1 MKLPSSRAKPWRRL
15 LGAISVLLVLLG
27 AGAVITGRLGYV
39 VTDGISME
47 PLYHTGD
54 LVVIAPA
61 SSYHVGQ
68 IVAYHGD
75 LDGHLVVLHRIVGG
89 NATSGFLMKGDNNHS
104 IDPIHPRAS
113 QVIGRAILHIPKV
126 GIVMKSPELRA
137 LIALVI
143 VVLLLSLVVEPRRR
157 PARQPPGRLVPEPRR
172 MPAAS
177 PQALLSSG
185 VGRSVVSPL
194 LRPSGSGQWV
204 GAARQTLPRTT
215 SGPWVGT
222 VSPLLRSSGGPAVSG
237 TVGRGARSG
246 ATPAVHQ
253 VAGPAPVGERRV
265 PAPWQ
270 ILAGLT
276 LFVVIAF
283 ALTFLVGSPRPKPTP
298 PTFTQTGGLAY
309 HARTAPSATYPSG
322 QIVTGDAVFLKLVHQ
337 LGISYFFST
346 DAPAAWVRGTVR
358 LGAVVSGENGWQIS
372 LPLVRATALKAGH
385 LDLAATLDLA
395 RIEAIATQV
404 SESTGTYTGTLSVN
418 LTAVSNISFEGGKAV
433 TSTVELPLTLSA
445 AELIMSS
452 GATTQTTHG
461 AAKTYTSA
469 LNTVAPAAHPSS
481 PAHTIRLALIGALLL
496 LVAATVAAIPSEEP
510 EERRKHQEA

>member
-15 LGAISVLLVLLG
+15 LGAVSALLVLLG
-27 AGAVITGRLGYV
+27 AGAILTGRVGYV

-54 LVVIAPA
+54 LVVVAHA
-61 SSYHVGQ
+61 SSYHVGE

-89 NATSGFLMKGDNNHS
+89 NATSGFDMKGDNNHS
-104 IDPIHPRAS
+104 IDPIHPKAS

-126 GIVMKSPELRA
+126 GILMKSPELRA

-143 VVLLLSLVVEPRRR
+143 VVVLLSLVVDPRRR
-157 PARQPPGRLVPEPRR
+157 PALQPPGRLVPEPRR

-194 LRPSGSGQWV
+194 LRPSGPSQWV
-204 GAARQTLPRTT
+204 GASRQTLPPST

-222 VSPLLRSSGGPAVSG
+222 VSPLLRSSRGPAAARPPA
-237 TVGRGARSG
+237 GRGVLSG
-246 ATPAVHQ
+246 ATTAPEVTR
-253 VAGPAPVGERRV
+253 PAPVGERRV

-270 ILAGLT
+270 IFAGLA
-276 LFVVIAF
+276 LSVVIAF
-283 ALTFLVGSPRPKPTP
+283 ALSFLVGSPRPMSTP

-322 QIVTGDAVFLKLVHQ
+322 QIVTGDAVFLKLVHR

-346 DAPAAWVRGTVR
+346 DAPASWVRGTVR

-372 LPLVRATALKAGH
+372 LPLVRATPLKAGH

-418 LTAVSNISFEGGKAV
+418 LTAVSNISFERAKAV
-433 TSTVELPLTLSA
+433 TTTVELPLTLSA

-452 GATTQTTHG
+452 GTTTQTTHG

-469 LNTVAPAAHPSS
+469 LNTVAPAPRPSS
-481 PAHTIRLALIGALLL
+481 LAHEIRLGLIGALLL
-496 LVAATVAAIPSEEP
+496 LIAATVAAIPSSEP
-510 EERRKHQEA
+510 EERREPQEG